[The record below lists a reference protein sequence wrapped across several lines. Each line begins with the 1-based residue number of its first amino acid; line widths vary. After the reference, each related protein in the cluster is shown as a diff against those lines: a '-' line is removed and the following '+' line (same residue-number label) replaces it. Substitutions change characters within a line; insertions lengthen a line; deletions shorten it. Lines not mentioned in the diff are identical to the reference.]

1 MKIRIG
7 SNRVVKDNPTKT
19 AAGAVSED
27 LNPLLLAYAWKP
39 KKCEALMS
47 FIGDFAEYEKECQV
61 ELDEGNSVKCMA
73 VSNDVRGAILLVNL
87 AKTAKPIRLE
97 CLGMTVDTLRLIDNN
112 RTDVVVP
119 MLASLPPLSVLLI
132 KCSAEKG

>member
-1 MKIRIG
+1 
-7 SNRVVKDNPTKT
+7 
-19 AAGAVSED
+19 
-27 LNPLLLAYAWKP
+27 
-39 KKCEALMS
+39 MS
-47 FIGDFAEYEKECQV
+47 FIGELAEYKQECQV
-61 ELDEGNSVKCMA
+61 EVDEGNSVKCMA

-87 AKTAKPIRLE
+87 AKIAKPIRLE

-119 MLASLPPLSVLLI
+119 MLASLPPLSILLI